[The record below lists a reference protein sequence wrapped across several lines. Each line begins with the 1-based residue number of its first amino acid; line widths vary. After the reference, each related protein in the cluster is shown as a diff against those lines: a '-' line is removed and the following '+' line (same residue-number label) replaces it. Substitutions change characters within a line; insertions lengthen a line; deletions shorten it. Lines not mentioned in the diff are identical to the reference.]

1 MKQNLNLFDQQDALK
16 PLPEKVR
23 PLSLSTFIGQS
34 QILNRI
40 KNMKELPHLILW
52 GPPGSGKTTLAG
64 ILSQEFGYDLFK
76 FNAVLEG
83 VPELRKLIDSLLT
96 EKKHFKKNCILFID
110 EIHRFNKSQQDALL
124 PYLENGSFIL
134 IGATTE
140 YPQTALNRALLSRV
154 STLELISHSES
165 DLIKILKRALEFEDN
180 KIDDE
185 IIEIISKFS
194 NGDARVA
201 LLNLEKI
208 LQLKN
213 IPSIEGIKSIIGRH
227 SQSYDKNQNR
237 HYDVISAF
245 IKSIRGSDPNAALL
259 WLAVMIHGGEDP
271 DFIARRLIILASEDI
286 GLADPNALTLAT
298 STHYAIKNIGM
309 PEARI
314 ILAQTTTYLALAP
327 KSNSTYLAID
337 RAIEYVENNPTIQV
351 PTHLCNHH
359 PDKKNYLYPHDY
371 ENHYI
376 KQTYT
381 QIPQT
386 FYVNGNL
393 GVEEKLNS
401 LHNKIINEKNHK

>member
-1 MKQNLNLFDQQDALK
+1 MKQNLNLFEQQDASR

-23 PLSLSTFIGQS
+23 PLSLSTFVGQS
-34 QILNRI
+34 QLLNRI

-64 ILSQEFGYDLFK
+64 ILANEFGYDLFK

-96 EKKHFKKNCILFID
+96 EKKHYKKNCILFID

-154 STLELISHSES
+154 TTLELISHTEI
-165 DLIKILKRALEFEDN
+165 DLIKILKRALEEEEKN
-180 KIDDE
+180 ISDD
-185 IIEIISKFS
+185 ILEIISKFS

-201 LLNLEKI
+201 LLHLEKI
-208 LQLKN
+208 LQLK
-213 IPSIEGIKSIIGRH
+213 IMPSLDEIKSLIGRH
-227 SQSYDKNQNR
+227 AQSYDKNQNR

-245 IKSIRGSDPNAALL
+245 IKSIRGSDPDAALL
-259 WLAVMIHGGEDP
+259 WLAVMINGGEDP
-271 DFIARRLIILASEDI
+271 DFIARRLIILASEDV
-286 GLADPNALTLAT
+286 GLADPTALTLAT

-314 ILAQTTTYLALAP
+314 ILAQTATYLALAP

-337 RAIEYVENNPTIQV
+337 RALQYVENNPTILV

-359 PDKKNYLYPHDY
+359 PDKKNYKYPHDF

-376 KQTYT
+376 KQTYSHLKE
-381 QIPQT
+381 P
-386 FYVNGNL
+386 FYLKNDL

-401 LHNKIINEKNHK
+401 LHNKITDEKNHR